1 MEKNDNFKSE
11 LETQYTILIKASEKK
26 EQKRFIVI
34 LTILIVTLISV
45 IVSIVFAFLALKN
58 STKINIESKETTTHY
73 QTLAITYNGG
83 NSLNLKGIGN
93 GYQLNPSKTISITN
107 EGDTDITFDIK
118 LTSINTSLLSTN
130 NLVYTLT
137 KNNTNVIS
145 KELPLSDKVIASDV
159 KISPNETISY
169 TIRVAFNGTIE
180 ENNYTNYYN
189 SKIIIDQKDNKSNL
203 LE

>member
-1 MEKNDNFKSE
+1 MEKNENFKSE

-26 EQKRFIVI
+26 EHQRFVII
-34 LTILIVTLISV
+34 LTILIITLVSVLIS
-45 IVSIVFAFLALKN
+45 IIFAVMAFKN

-83 NSLNLKGIGN
+83 ATLNLTGIGN
-93 GYQLNPSKTISITN
+93 GYNLSTPKTINITN
-107 EGDTDITFDIK
+107 EGDTDITFDVK

-137 KNNTNVIS
+137 KNNNESTS
-145 KELPLSDKVIASDV
+145 KELPLSDKVIASDI
-159 KISPNETISY
+159 KIAPNETVSY
-169 TIRVAFNGTIE
+169 IIKVTFNGTIE

-189 SKIIIDQKDNKSNL
+189 SKIVIDQKNNKSNL